1 MAIQNATDS
10 NFNEFIARGTVLV
23 DFWAPWCGPCRMLA
37 PVLDELGR
45 ELKGKLSI
53 IKVNVEEYGQLASRF
68 QVMSIPMLVLFKN
81 GKPVEKIHGFQS
93 KKALLDTIKP
103 HL

>member
-10 NFNEFIARGTVLV
+10 NFNELIAQGTAVV
-23 DFWAPWCGPCRMLA
+23 EFWAPWCGPCRMLA
-37 PVLDELGR
+37 PVLDELDR
-45 ELKGKLSI
+45 ELGSKLRVM
-53 IKVNVEEYGQLASRF
+53 KVNVDEYGQLAARF
-68 QVMSIPMLVLFKN
+68 QVMSIPLIVLFKN

-93 KKALLDTIKP
+93 KKALLDTIRP